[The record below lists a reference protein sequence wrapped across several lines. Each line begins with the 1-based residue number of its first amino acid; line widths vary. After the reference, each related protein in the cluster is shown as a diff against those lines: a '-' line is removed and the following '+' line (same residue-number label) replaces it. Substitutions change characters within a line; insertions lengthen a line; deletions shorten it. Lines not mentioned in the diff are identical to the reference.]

1 MTPPDDRRDDSLPE
15 NNETGDAR
23 PQERKPEG
31 SESDAPPVQKGRN
44 EDSGAPSI
52 EAEYGK
58 GEDSYVGRVARG
70 GGISTI
76 GQGTGRV
83 LGFLTQSVVAR
94 TLGTAFFGRYV
105 LTMAVANFVNILS
118 QFGFDNGVV
127 RYVSHY
133 RAQGDNERVRG
144 AIIQS
149 VGIAFSISLVLATA
163 VFLGAGPLTELLEL
177 PQAAPLMRL
186 VAFALPF
193 FVLMSILVWATQGFQ
208 TVTYATYVQQI
219 LRPLAYFLLVAGV
232 YGATLFFLQ
241 SGIQGQPPMWVIVGI
256 YGGFALSMMIGVV
269 IAAYFLRKLYPP
281 LFDRSVKPKF
291 ETKELIMVS
300 VPMSIQRITQYT
312 NNWTGVLVLA
322 QFATASSVG
331 IYQAAF
337 RTATLGTLVR
347 YAFNGIFSPIISN
360 LYSQG
365 QRDDLR
371 RLYKDVTRWTFTGA
385 LALFMPVIL
394 LAAEALRAFGGE
406 EFTSGWTAL
415 IILSGAQLFSTFA
428 GPSPRMLAMTD
439 NQNVVMTAS
448 IIGAVTGLIATIALA
463 PAFGIVGAAIG
474 VSAAIT
480 TENTISLSMVR
491 RRFGFWPFTPEYL
504 KPLFAALI
512 GAAIA
517 YGVKVG
523 FSSLPMVPGGFVGL
537 ALTILVTGAVFE
549 VFYLGL
555 LWLFGLSET
564 DREFLNTYWQVVRR
578 SLGRGNRDQEG

>member
-1 MTPPDDRRDDSLPE
+1 MSASEGEYKSDRPVEPDREPGDHDSKGE
-15 NNETGDAR
+15 SSGD
-23 PQERKPEG
+23 G
-31 SESDAPPVQKGRN
+31 L
-44 EDSGAPSI
+44 SGAPSVQT
-52 EAEYGK
+52 EYGK

-83 LGFLTQSVVAR
+83 LGFLTQSAVAR
-94 TLGTAFFGRYV
+94 TLGAAFFGRYT

-149 VGIAFSISLVLATA
+149 VAITLCISLVLAVA
-163 VFLGAGPLTELLEL
+163 LFIGAGSLSELLKL

-186 VAFALPF
+186 VVFALPF
-193 FVLMSILVWATQGFQ
+193 FALMSILVWATQGFQ

-219 LRPLAYFLLVAGV
+219 LRPLAYFVLVAGV
-232 YGATLFFLQ
+232 FVATLLF
-241 SGIQGQPPMWVIVGI
+241 SQGNSQDGGPPTWAITGI
-256 YGGFALSMMIGVV
+256 YVGFALSMMAGVV
-269 IAAYFLRKLYPP
+269 LAAYFLRKLYPP
-281 LFDRSVKPKF
+281 LFDRSVKPKY
-291 ETKELIMVS
+291 ETKELFLVS

-322 QFATASSVG
+322 QFASAGTVG

-365 QRDDLR
+365 QIDDLR

-385 LALFMPVIL
+385 LALFVPVIL
-394 LAAEALRAFGGE
+394 LAVEALQAFGGGG
-406 EFTSGWTAL
+406 FTSGWPAL
-415 IILSGAQLFSTFA
+415 VILSGAQLFSTFV

-439 NQNVVMTAS
+439 NQNVVMLAS
-448 IIGAVTGLIATIALA
+448 FTGAITGLVATIALA
-463 PAFGIVGAAIG
+463 PSFGLLGAAIG
-474 VSAAIT
+474 VSAALM
-480 TENTISLSMVR
+480 TENTISLTMVR
-491 RRFGFWPFTPEYL
+491 RRFGFWPFTPEYF
-504 KPLFAALI
+504 KPTAAALI
-512 GAAIA
+512 AAAIA
-517 YGVKVG
+517 YGAKIG
-523 FSSLPMVPGGFVGL
+523 FSSLGVVPGGIVGL
-537 ALTILVTGAVFE
+537 GLTILVTGAVFE

-564 DREFLNTYWQVVRR
+564 DREFLNTYWQVIRR
-578 SLGRGNRDQEG
+578 SLRRRNRGGGDTGGTN